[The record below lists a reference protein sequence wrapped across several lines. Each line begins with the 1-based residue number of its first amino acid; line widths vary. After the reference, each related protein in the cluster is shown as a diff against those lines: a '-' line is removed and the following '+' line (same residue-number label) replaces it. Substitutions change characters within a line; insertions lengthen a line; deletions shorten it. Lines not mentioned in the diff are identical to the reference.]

1 MNDMEKLLSASLSR
15 SVERAPTAPSDLLH
29 RVDASRRRRRR
40 GTAAAGAAAVALVTV
55 AGFVATNAISHARP
69 VPAEPASG
77 IAKVEPIRKV
87 WPGAVHTAPRTLPN
101 GRPYTPERFLDKD
114 TVLVRTER
122 DGNADRPDGL
132 WAYHLDTR
140 RAERLVAVQVPR
152 GTVVSWS
159 FAALGDGQF
168 VWWTLCKDG
177 ERRVVDIWAAPEK
190 GGAQRRVTSFEGKP
204 GRAEIGNLAVVEGKV
219 VWSMFWDGG
228 LFQVPLSG
236 GRPSKVEG
244 TTGRHLLRWP
254 WAASFQH
261 PRKKKDPQTP
271 PFGDLL
277 NVLTGERRGVSLP
290 VDDPRL
296 PWDCVV
302 TWCVRG
308 DRAATRDGSRERE
321 LPGLT
326 HDLPALDRFV
336 TVAMAEG
343 SRPKGVA
350 LVDLAT
356 GKTGDLGIRP
366 VGDRMAA
373 PTLSHTNPGLL
384 QYELGGKLVL
394 VDLTVA
400 GR

>member
-29 RVDASRRRRRR
+29 RVDATRRRRRR

-55 AGFVATNAISHARP
+55 AGFVATGAISHARP
-69 VPAEPASG
+69 APAPASG
-77 IAKVEPIRKV
+77 TAKVEPIRKA

-101 GRPYTPERFLDKD
+101 GRPYTAERFLDKD
-114 TVLVRTER
+114 TVLVRTLR
-122 DGNADRPDGL
+122 DGL

-140 RAERLVAVQVPR
+140 RAERLVAVQVPK
-152 GTVVSWS
+152 GTVASWS
-159 FAALGDGQF
+159 FTALGDGQL
-168 VWWTLCKDG
+168 VWWTLRKDG

-190 GGAQRRVTSFEGKP
+190 GGAQRRVTSFEGRP

-244 TTGRHLLRWP
+244 STGRHLLRWP

-261 PRKKKDPQTP
+261 PRRKKDLQTP

-296 PWDCVV
+296 PWNCVV

-308 DRAATRDGSRERE
+308 DRAAARDGSRERE

-326 HDLPALDRFV
+326 HDLPALDRFLAV
-336 TVAMAEG
+336 TMNG
-343 SRPKGVA
+343 GGRMKGMA

-366 VGDRMAA
+366 VGNEMAT
-373 PTLSHTNPGLL
+373 PTLDYRAPGLFA
-384 QYELGGKLVL
+384 YELGGKQILVN
-394 VDLTVA
+394 LTVA

>member
-29 RVDASRRRRRR
+29 RVDATRRRRRR

-69 VPAEPASG
+69 APAPASG
-77 IAKVEPIRKV
+77 PAKVEPIRKA
-87 WPGAVHTAPRTLPN
+87 WPAAVHTAPRTLPN

-114 TVLVRTER
+114 TVLVRTLR
-122 DGNADRPDGL
+122 DGHADRSDGL

-140 RAERLVAVQVPR
+140 RAELLVAVQVPK

-159 FAALGDGQF
+159 FTALGEGQL
-168 VWWTLCKDG
+168 VWWTLRKDG

-190 GGAQRRVTSFEGKP
+190 GGAQRRVTSFEGRP

-228 LFQVPLSG
+228 LFRVPLSG

-244 TTGRHLLRWP
+244 TMGRHLLRWP

-261 PRKKKDPQTP
+261 PRRKKDLQTP

-296 PWDCVV
+296 PWNCVV

-321 LPGLT
+321 LPGFT
-326 HDLPALDRFV
+326 QDLPALDRFV
-336 TVAMAEG
+336 TVTMTEG
-343 SRPKGVA
+343 ARPKGVA

-366 VGDRMAA
+366 VGNEMAA
-373 PTLSHTNPGLL
+373 PTLDYRAPGLL
-384 QYELGGKLVL
+384 AYELGGKQILVN
-394 VDLTVA
+394 LTVA